1 MTGSPIAISTIK
13 CRKATIKTKGSSSII
28 KIIKETSME
37 VVVTTTTKVKV
48 ETITKKTLRATK
60 DRMTSTATLAGIKFK
75 TPIDHMLRK
84 A

>member
-1 MTGSPIAISTIK
+1 MIIGKDNEAV
-13 CRKATIKTKGSSSII
+13 I

-37 VVVTTTTKVKV
+37 IVVTTNTKVKVKV

-60 DRMTSTATLAGIKFK
+60 DRMTSTATLAGIKLK